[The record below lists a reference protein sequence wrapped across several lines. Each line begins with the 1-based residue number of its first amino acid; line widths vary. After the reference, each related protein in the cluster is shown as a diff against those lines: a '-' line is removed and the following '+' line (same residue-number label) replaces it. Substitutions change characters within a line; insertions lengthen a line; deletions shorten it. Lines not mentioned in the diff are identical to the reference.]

1 MFLKISIKSI
11 SLYDDKL
18 TLQRWHSEKFE
29 TNGKISVRMNSIKW
43 WLLIPHIIFPFWWSV
58 NVNTSLRNLI
68 DSLFTYHV
76 TFEAD
81 SKLRGRST
89 FKTYTYDWHID
100 PAALGSVRVIGA
112 VFIADSWNPMA
123 NQAKLTIA
131 PNQMKK
137 KGSDTRIW
145 YWNNLFFISY

>member
-1 MFLKISIKSI
+1 M
-11 SLYDDKL
+11 L
-18 TLQRWHSEKFE
+18 TVDPSYF
-29 TNGKISVRMNSIKW
+29 I
-43 WLLIPHIIFPFWWSV
+43 PFWWNV
-58 NVNTSLRNLI
+58 NVNTLLTNLI

-76 TFEAD
+76 TFDAD

-112 VFIADSWNPMA
+112 VFIADSWNPIA

-137 KGSDTRIW
+137 KGSDTRMI
-145 YWNNLFFISY
+145 LK

>member
-1 MFLKISIKSI
+1 MVTVDPSYFI
-11 SLYDDKL
+11 
-18 TLQRWHSEKFE
+18 
-29 TNGKISVRMNSIKW
+29 
-43 WLLIPHIIFPFWWSV
+43 PFWWSV
-58 NVNTSLRNLI
+58 DVNTLLTNLI

-76 TFEAD
+76 TFDAD

-137 KGSDTRIW
+137 KWSDIEIIYFSYRISFS
-145 YWNNLFFISY
+145 NLF

>member
-1 MFLKISIKSI
+1 MTFRKVWNKW
-11 SLYDDKL
+11 YDIGSNELNQMVTFDP
-18 TLQRWHSEKFE
+18 SYY
-29 TNGKISVRMNSIKW
+29 I
-43 WLLIPHIIFPFWWSV
+43 PFWWSV
-58 NVNTSLRNLI
+58 NVNTLLTNLI

-76 TFEAD
+76 TLDAD

-100 PAALGSVRVIGA
+100 PAALDSVRVIGA